1 MVSVSIAQYT
11 SASAYTVTIS
21 GLTTG
26 QKYHLFIED
35 LGTDGS
41 SAGWYCRYSQT
52 ASSTSYTYS
61 GSTSATY
68 SQYDRRV
75 RLYCT
80 GTTATSHSVGTRY
93 STSQLPSSNVTG
105 AWTGTIE
112 AWGGGSSSSYPLKVQ
127 CGTGVSGF
135 FYRVNT
141 TGADGSGTYTFSSV
155 DKDDVGQGGYI
166 YLTQVNIDDSR
177 YTYPVKAT
185 DGSLTFTVISANGV
199 WNDHKVSAG
208 STSGR
213 TVTLYATEK
222 QVYSYNTIYFRAD
235 ESSVSHYT
243 MSYENEYGEQLV
255 SSRITSEST
264 STVLHVRAG
273 TNATL
278 TALKYTN
285 SNYKDFQFFEYT
297 NSAFSGSGTA
307 FERGDGNVA
316 SNGTRYIKLYGVW
329 LPTYYYHIRANAN
342 GGAFTGYDDP
352 YLTARRTNDGANI
365 SFDLSILPTPVRV
378 GYKFIGWSESKNS
391 STVFNGKFVASKG
404 TSLSDPYIKDVWAI
418 WEPISYRINIRLG
431 AGITGASVYVDNG
444 LAAAI
449 VDTAY
454 HTVTAY
460 ITSSIELKNLNVKKG
475 YGTPYTLAYYS
486 STTSDIPTRTVE
498 YSTDTVV
505 FDSIGIDLYVTLS
518 ARKQIAL
525 FYWDSE
531 STDDLLI
538 TAGQPI
544 SNLTYTRW
552 NNLKARVKE
561 LAEANGDGYVYSQ
574 VAKGDTITADEFNEV
589 RNKIAEQ
596 VGATNL
602 PGKVTKGVTI
612 IKASLFNGDIDSKS
626 LKGALNRAIT
636 YFNEN

>member
-1 MVSVSIAQYT
+1 MAYSFNLRRGAHITGFDVSYT
-11 SASAYTVTIS
+11 NTSGKSESRTI
-21 GLTTG
+21 T
-26 QKYHLFIED
+26 
-35 LGTDGS
+35 
-41 SAGWYCRYSQT
+41 
-52 ASSTSYTYS
+52 STSWSDSNNRFTANSALTITGIRFESGYGPDFDLYS
-61 GSTSATY
+61 GSDPSKLTAFRNDRVISGISSGTKYATVNGVV
-68 SQYDRRV
+68 SQ
-75 RLYCT
+75 
-80 GTTATSHSVGTRY
+80 
-93 STSQLPSSNVTG
+93 
-105 AWTGTIE
+105 E
-112 AWGGGSSSSYPLKVQ
+112 YPITVE
-127 CGTGVSGF
+127 CGDGVSGF
-135 FYRVNT
+135 EYKVNT
-141 TGADGSGTYTFSSV
+141 TSTSNPTWATKLV
-155 DKDDVGQGGYI
+155 DRDVGSSSGYI
-166 YLTQVNIDDSR
+166 YLVSIDIDTAH
-177 YTYPVKAT
+177 YTYPVRAT
-185 DGSLTFTVISANGV
+185 DGSKTWVVIDSDGD
-199 WNDHKVSAG
+199 WNDQKISAG

-222 QVYSYNTIYFRAD
+222 QKYSYNTIYFRAD
-235 ESSVSHYT
+235 ESSVSYYT

-264 STVLHVRAG
+264 PTVLHVRAG

-278 TALKYTN
+278 TAQKYTN
-285 SNYKDFQFFEYT
+285 SNYKNFQFFEYT
-297 NSAFSGSGTA
+297 NYAFSGSGTA
-307 FERGDGNVA
+307 FEQGDGNVA

-329 LPTYYYHIRANAN
+329 LPTYYYHVRANAN
-342 GGAFTGYDDP
+342 GGAFNGYDDP

-365 SFDLSILPTPVRV
+365 TFDLSILPTPVRV

-391 STVFNGKFVASKG
+391 SAVFNGKFVASKG
-404 TSLSDPYIKDVWAI
+404 TSSSDPYIKDVWAI
-418 WEPISYRINIRLG
+418 WEPIPYRINIRLG

-505 FDSIGIDLYVTLS
+505 FGSLGIDLYVTLS

-574 VAKGDTITADEFNEV
+574 VAKGDTITADEFNQV
-589 RNKIAEQ
+589 RDKIAEQ
-596 VGATNL
+596 AGATN
-602 PGKVTKGVTI
+602 PPSRVTKSVTI

>member
-1 MVSVSIAQYT
+1 MASVSTAQYT

-21 GLTTG
+21 GMTPG

-52 ASSTSYTYS
+52 ASSTSYTYN

-127 CGTGVSGF
+127 CGAGVSGF

-141 TGADGSGTYTFSSV
+141 TGADGSGTYTSSSV

-185 DGSLTFTVISANGV
+185 DGSSTFTVINASGA
-199 WNDHKVSAG
+199 WSDHKVNAG

-222 QVYSYNTIYFRAD
+222 QTYSYNTIYFRAD
-235 ESSVSHYT
+235 ESSISYYT
-243 MSYENEYGEQLV
+243 MSYENEYGETLI
-255 SSRITSEST
+255 SSRITSESN
-264 STVLHVRAG
+264 STPLHVRAG
-273 TNATL
+273 TKATL
-278 TALKYTN
+278 GNLQYTD
-285 SNYKDFQFFEYT
+285 SNYKNFQFFEYT
-297 NSAFSGSGTA
+297 NSAFSGSWTA
-307 FERGDGNVA
+307 FAQGDSEVT

-329 LPTYYYHIRANAN
+329 LPTYYYRVRANAN
-342 GGAFTGYDDP
+342 GGAFSSYDDP
-352 YLTARRTNDGANI
+352 YLTARRSNEGSSIT
-365 SFDLSILPTPVRV
+365 FDLSILPTPVRV
-378 GYKFIGWSESKNS
+378 GYRFLGWSESQNS
-391 STVFNGKFVASKG
+391 STVFDGKFMATSG
-404 TSLSDPYIKDVWAI
+404 TSSDSPYIKDVWAI
-418 WEPISYRINIRLG
+418 WEPISYQIDIRLG
-431 AGITGASVYVDNG
+431 AGLSGASVYVDNG

-449 VDTAY
+449 VDNEY

-460 ITSSIELKNLNVKKG
+460 ITSTIELRNLNVQKG
-475 YGTPYTLAYYS
+475 YGKPYTLAYYS
-486 STTSDIPTRTVE
+486 ATTSDIPTRTVE
-498 YSTDTVV
+498 YSTDTVS
-505 FDSIGIDLYVTLS
+505 FDSLGIDLHVTLS
-518 ARKQIAL
+518 ARKQLAL

-531 STDDLLI
+531 STDDLVI

-544 SNLTYTRW
+544 SNLTYARW
-552 NNLKARVKE
+552 NKLKEYVKA
-561 LAEANGDGYVYSQ
+561 LVEANGGTYNYAQ
-574 VAKGDTITADEFNEV
+574 VAKGDPITAEEFNEV
-589 RNKIAEQ
+589 RNMIASQ
-596 VGATNL
+596 AGATN
-602 PGKVTKGVTI
+602 PPVQVTKNVTI
-612 IKASLFNGDIDSKS
+612 IKAHLFNGENS

-636 YFNEN
+636 YFNES